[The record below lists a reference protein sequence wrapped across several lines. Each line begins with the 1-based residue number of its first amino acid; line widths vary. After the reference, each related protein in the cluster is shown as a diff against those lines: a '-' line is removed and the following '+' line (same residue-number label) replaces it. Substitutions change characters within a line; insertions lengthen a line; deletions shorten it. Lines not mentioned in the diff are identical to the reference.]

1 MTPPT
6 RAGFTAWVDR
16 LAREHTR
23 QLASFAHT
31 EGLAGDDAID
41 AVQEAF
47 VTFLQLPQARSM
59 AGVEADVF
67 AFLGV
72 IVRNAAR
79 NARRRHHRARP
90 HVPIDDNPVADD
102 GLSIDAWI
110 DRAERHAAVLG
121 CVQKLGE
128 IQRHVVTLRL
138 LDELSNVEVAE
149 TLGLRPNG
157 VAVLLHRAKLV
168 LQQCLADGEPLLAEA
183 PATAAANEA

>member
-1 MTPPT
+1 MVPPP
-6 RAGFTAWVDR
+6 RPGFTAWVER
-16 LAREHTR
+16 LARDHTR
-23 QLASFAHT
+23 QLASFAHS
-31 EGLAGDDAID
+31 EGLTGEDAID

-59 AGVEADVF
+59 ASVDADVF

-90 HVPIDDNPVADD
+90 HVPIDDQPVADD
-102 GLSIDAWI
+102 GIAVDAWI
-110 DRAERHAAVLG
+110 ERAERHVAVLG

-138 LDELSNVEVAE
+138 LDELSNVEVAQQ
-149 TLGLRPNG
+149 LGLRPNG

-168 LQQCLADGEPLLAEA
+168 LQQCLAASEPIVAGSPE
-183 PATAAANEA
+183 PGQ